1 MDFASPFCAWKYL
14 FILLH
19 LYQNRFDGV
28 WLMSKV
34 PRRSPSDR
42 MIHIRLDEETHRL
55 IKVQAT
61 QHGLTIQRLVENIIR
76 GQVVTPEDR
85 SSEK

>member
-1 MDFASPFCAWKYL
+1 MDVISLFYAWKSL

-19 LYQNRFDGV
+19 LYQIRHDGV
-28 WLMSKV
+28 RLMSKT

-55 IKVQAT
+55 VKVQAA
-61 QHGLTIQRLVENIIR
+61 QHGLTIQRLVESIIR
-76 GQVVTPEDR
+76 DQVIAPENGSAKR
-85 SSEK
+85 

>member
-1 MDFASPFCAWKYL
+1 
-14 FILLH
+14 
-19 LYQNRFDGV
+19 
-28 WLMSKV
+28 MSKT
-34 PRRSPSDR
+34 PRGTPSDR

-55 IKVQAT
+55 VKVQAA

-76 GQVVTPEDR
+76 GQVVTPENR

>member
-1 MDFASPFCAWKYL
+1 M
-14 FILLH
+14 
-19 LYQNRFDGV
+19 N
-28 WLMSKV
+28 KV

-55 IKVQAT
+55 VKVRAA

-76 GQVVTPEDR
+76 SQVVTSENR
-85 SSEK
+85 SSQK